1 LLAYWKIVK
10 RPTYFKFLS
19 LLLVSSVI
27 IFAGSSLLAPQVKA
41 AEAEF
46 GLVRLNRMKVGIL
59 TGGGTV
65 CLKPSAA
72 DNTVTTITVGFPDGN
87 GTTTGYDV
95 SQTEADFTADTDATL
110 PAFGQYPGTTATAF
124 PGIDGVVPGTITDQD
139 VTWTVASTSLSSGT
153 VYCFHFGN
161 GLTARANAAS
171 NLTGTIATN
180 GSTTQ
185 TAVFATA
192 TISEDTIGVTAT
204 VPQIFNFSITGT
216 SIGLGSLSTSAVTSG
231 SITAQIGTNAK
242 NGWVSWIKNT
252 TNGLYSSSQISAISV
267 PTGSYPTIYDLD
279 STTGYVLDAVPGTGT
294 PTIDT
299 AYDGNGTS
307 SGGILT
313 DSFKQLAFKT
323 SEGSADTVVVNLR
336 AKVTTIQAPA
346 TDYADTLTIAAA
358 GEF

>member
-1 LLAYWKIVK
+1 MK
-10 RPTYFKFLS
+10 RTHSFKFIA
-19 LLLVSSVI
+19 LLVSLSL
-27 IFAGSSLLAPQVKA
+27 IFLTGSAFFVSPIQA
-41 AEAEF
+41 AEATF

-59 TGGGTV
+59 TGGGTA
-65 CLKPSAA
+65 CLEPSAA
-72 DNTVTTITVGFPDGN
+72 DNNVTTITVTFPDGN
-87 GTTTGYDV
+87 GATTGYDV
-95 SQTEADFTADTDATL
+95 STTEADLTADTDAPL

-124 PGIDGVVPGTITDQD
+124 PGIDAVVPETITGQD
-139 VTWTVASTSLSSGT
+139 VTWTVASTNLSSGT

-161 GLTARANAAS
+161 GITARSNAAS
-171 NLTGTIATN
+171 DLTGTIATN
-180 GSTTQ
+180 GSSTQ
-185 TAVFATA
+185 TAIFATA
-192 TISEDTIGVTAT
+192 TITEDTIGVTAT

-216 SIGLGSLSTSAVTSG
+216 SIALGTLSTTSVTSG
-231 SITAQIGTNAK
+231 NITAQVGTNAK

-252 TNGLYSSSQISAISV
+252 TNGLYSSSQSSPISV
-267 PTGSYPTIYDLD
+267 PTGSYGTIYDLD

-313 DSFKQLAFKT
+313 DSFKQVAYKA
-323 SEGSADTVVVNLR
+323 SQGNADTFVVNLR
-336 AKVTTIQAPA
+336 SKVTTTQVPA